1 MVIKSIDFY
10 GSVVNPKGYPTD
22 GLPEIILAGRS
33 NVGKS
38 SFINAMLNNNKVARV
53 AKTPGKTRLLN
64 FFKINNKFYFVDV
77 PGYGYANVSKNQLD
91 QFQDMI
97 ETYLVKSQNIA
108 LAILLV
114 DMRHLPTADDIQMY
128 TYLKN
133 RGLPVLIV
141 MTKSDKLSGNGK
153 AKQKQLIA
161 KEIGLLGNDKMFSY
175 SSVIKTE
182 SPIIWAYIESV
193 IPSIKDIEFQK
204 N

>member
-1 MVIKSIDFY
+1 MIIKSIDFY

-22 GLPEIILAGRS
+22 HLPQIILAGRS

-38 SFINAMLNNNKVARV
+38 SFINAMLNNHKIARV

-64 FFKINNKFYFVDV
+64 FFKINQKFYFVDV
-77 PGYGYANVSKNQLD
+77 PGYGYANVSKSQMD

-97 ETYLVKSQNIA
+97 ETYLVKSQDLA

-114 DMRHLPTADDIQMY
+114 DMRHNPTADDIQMY

-133 RGLPVLIV
+133 RGLPVLVI

-153 AKQKQLIA
+153 ANQKQLIS
-161 KEIGLLGNDKMFSY
+161 KSMGLIGTDKLIPF
-175 SSVIKTE
+175 SSVTKAET
-182 SPIIWAYIESV
+182 PVVWDHIET
-193 IPSIKDIEFQK
+193 ILPSIKESTE
-204 N
+204 